1 MEIIKKKIC
10 LEPFKSRFNGNMP
23 TVETMEQLSQMGTS
37 DGTAT
42 RGTET
47 LNNENISVESANTYY
62 EVYEIN
68 DWDEKPYDIVIPE
81 KEDALY
87 DLKETLP
94 LVKEYLK
101 GDKVSYG
108 TTIAVKENADKNTYF
123 TSGDNG
129 KVIFVLRFGQMVKTY
144 STLKNM
150 ILNGSFY
157 RRCKRG
163 TREYWAE
170 IDTQVD
176 EGKTHWEYF
185 FGGDTTF
192 TVEASVNEKEHK
204 TGDIIFVTDES
215 EWFNKTFQSSIEKA
229 KDFVDFAQKRYNGI
243 DGKYM
248 FTVPYVPVSI
258 YLEEEYDDM
267 GVYSTSIE
275 QWVAGK
281 HYYNGDIVYH
291 DNGSG
296 MTAWQLTGVT
306 SDSPYDLFELTNE
319 SVIASMQNTYPEG
332 SIDGVVK
339 FKKDGVEKYYLKKH
353 YDNGGYDDATMLTS
367 FNTSVWTNLDKEDSE
382 GKDADI
388 TAITKSYLSS
398 FKLRENAVDDDGVSM
413 PFNLNKSNEVVFPYT
428 TYLCHMH
435 ACDDDK
441 VHCDILQKI
450 ETGDTPD
457 SGFTVLCEYPDNNK
471 PEINISGFSESGYI
485 KFTYIKDAIYD
496 GKQELHISE
505 PYITYEETYAYTKE
519 KYTCKYTDGDNLN
532 FEWVIYIGST
542 DDVKII
548 ATATTLPISNTVTA
562 SKTNCGDVVVYK
574 REGDLEPVYY
584 MCQTVFEYIALGK
597 QEMETVENGDID
609 SNGGNDNF
617 SKIIYNQKYF
627 DKDSFQDN
635 IFCYKKDAL
644 MGMQNSYEDI
654 DASVERGKSA
664 AFERHLILGEV
675 NTFEDLVNYRND
687 YFGLK
692 KNQNQ

>member
-37 DGTAT
+37 GGTAT

-47 LNNENISVESANTYY
+47 LNNENISVGTVNTNY

-81 KEDALY
+81 GDALY
-87 DLKETLP
+87 ELKDTLP

-101 GDKVSYG
+101 DEEVSYG
-108 TTIAVKENADKNTYF
+108 TTIAIKENADKNTYF

-129 KVIFVLRFGQMVKTY
+129 GVIYVLRFGQMVKTY

-150 ILNGSFY
+150 ILNGIFY

-176 EGKTHWEYF
+176 EDKTHWGYF
-185 FGGDTTF
+185 FSDDTTF
-192 TVEASVNEKEHK
+192 TVEASVNEKEHN
-204 TGDIIFVTDES
+204 GDVIFVTDES

-229 KDFVDFAQKRYNGI
+229 KHFVDFALKRYNGI
-243 DGKYM
+243 DEKYM

-258 YLEEEYDDM
+258 YLEEECDDM

-339 FKKDGVEKYYLKKH
+339 LKKDGVEKYYLKKH
-353 YDNGGYDDATMLTS
+353 YDNGSYDDEKMFTS
-367 FNTSVWTNLDKEDSE
+367 FNTSVWTNLDKVDSE
-382 GKDADI
+382 GTDADI

-413 PFNLNKSNEVVFPYT
+413 PFNLDKSNNVVFPYT
-428 TYLCHMH
+428 TYLCHLH
-435 ACDDDK
+435 ACDDDN

-450 ETGDTPD
+450 EIGDNPD
-457 SGFTVLCEYPDNNK
+457 SGFTVLYKYPDDNK
-471 PEINISGFSESGYI
+471 PEINISRFSESGYI
-485 KFTYIKDAIYD
+485 RFTYIKDAIYD
-496 GKQELHISE
+496 KNEELNISE

-519 KYTCKYTDGDNLN
+519 KYTCKYTDGGNELN
-532 FEWVIYIGST
+532 FEWVIYTDST
-542 DDVKII
+542 DDVEII
-548 ATATTLPISNTVTA
+548 KTATTLPISNTVTA
-562 SKTNCGDVVVYK
+562 SKTNCGRVVKYERGK
-574 REGDLEPVYY
+574 DLEPVYY

-617 SKIIYNQKYF
+617 SKITYNQKYF
-627 DKDSFQDN
+627 DIDSFQDN